1 MLFFLTFILLINTSF
16 TFKTGINKHNLF
28 YTLKVRQADSENGFD
43 FGNHETRKS
52 YEKLNYGIS
61 SRTRELMSIK
71 NNSNKTETIID
82 INNDDCNKEDE
93 IKIFEKK
100 DYFPKDPRLIR
111 KPGYPKQSFMN
122 ITLPKDIQDDIDN
135 DNEIEDELESQ
146 LRKMFQIPSGIK
158 IFRIPDGENMP
169 LNINPEDNSESDED
183 ENHLTRFGRT
193 RGQKKKNSLN
203 FEIIENPEF
212 SFEDVGGYDKVKEE
226 LMQTVDIL
234 KNFEKYKKYNVRTPK
249 GLILE
254 GPPGNGKTLLAKGFS
269 GEVNSS
275 FIPVS
280 GSQFQEKYVGVGA
293 SRIRE
298 LFKLAKDNIPCIIFI
313 DEIDALGR
321 SRTSNEQSNNPNTEA
336 QSTLNELLVG
346 MDGYKSS
353 DGIFVIGATNRAD
366 LLDNALLRPGRIDK
380 RVYIGNPDAKT
391 REKIIDIHIKGKPY
405 NPGLNIEDL
414 VEITNGLSGAQIENL
429 LNEALLH
436 SLRNDREEIT
446 REDLDIILSRML
458 VGYQSTENTFSEDMI
473 DRIAVHELGHAI
485 VGIFS
490 LNHAKLVKICLN
502 TWSPT
507 SPGYTIFE
515 SAETD
520 ASIYTKEKLT
530 SRLMV
535 LLSGRIAEEIF
546 FGASITS
553 GASKDIED
561 AYTLAE
567 QMIVKFGM
575 GRKIVYPYH
584 SENSKAFIDKDIE
597 RLIES
602 AYQHAREIIYNKKD
616 LIRECADDLIK
627 HNILLPETIFKK
639 INLMK

>member
-1 MLFFLTFILLINTSF
+1 MLFFLTFLLFIQTSF
-16 TFKTGINKHNLF
+16 GFKTKFIKQHSC
-28 YTLKVRQADSENGFD
+28 TSLKIRHADSENGFD
-43 FGNHETRKS
+43 FGNEEIRKS
-52 YEKLNYGIS
+52 FQRLNYGII

-71 NNSNKTETIID
+71 NNSTNIENTDDEDIEII
-82 INNDDCNKEDE
+82 
-93 IKIFEKK
+93 EKK

-111 KPGYPKQSFMN
+111 KSGYPKQSFMN
-122 ITLPKDIQDDIDN
+122 ITLPRIDSDDEDIEDELED
-135 DNEIEDELESQ
+135 EMEDELESQ
-146 LRKMFQIPSGIK
+146 LRKMFNIPSGIK
-158 IFRIPDGENMP
+158 IFKNPDPRGSGN
-169 LNINPEDNSESDED
+169 NDNYDNDNNEDSD
-183 ENHLTRFGRT
+183 ENHLKRFGRT
-193 RGQKKKNSLN
+193 KNKAKKNSLN
-203 FEIIENPEF
+203 FEIIENPEY
-212 SFEDVGGYDKVKEE
+212 SFNDVGGYDNVKEE
-226 LMQTVDIL
+226 LMQTIDIL

-280 GSQFQEKYVGVGA
+280 GSEFQEKYVGVGA

-298 LFKLAKDNIPCIIFI
+298 LFKLARENTPCIIFI

-321 SRTSNEQSNNPNTEA
+321 SRASNEQTNNPNTEA

-353 DGIFVIGATNRAD
+353 EGIFVIGATNRAD
-366 LLDNALLRPGRIDK
+366 LLDSALLRPGRIDK
-380 RVYIGNPDAKT
+380 RIYIGNPDPKT
-391 REKIIDIHIKGKPY
+391 REKIINIHIDGKPY
-405 NPGLNIEDL
+405 NSKLNLDDL

-458 VGYQSTENTFSEDMI
+458 VGYQSIENNYSDDMI
-473 DRIAVHELGHAI
+473 ERIAIHELGHAI

-553 GASKDIED
+553 GASKDIEG
-561 AYTLAE
+561 AYELAE

-584 SENSKAFIDKDIE
+584 SESSKAFIDKDIE
-597 RLIES
+597 RLIDT
-602 AYQHAREIIYNKKD
+602 AYQHAREILYNKKN
-616 LIRECADDLIK
+616 LVKECADELIK
-627 HNILLPETIFKK
+627 HNILLPETIFNKNDLIK
-639 INLMK
+639 